1 MLLAVCPGG
10 VGVGWGYTL
19 WAPLHCMELSTDPLP
34 RASERVPGKAGGP
47 SAHGIRSG
55 PAGGGEMGKTL
66 GKTLGR
72 TKRALDEFW

>member
-1 MLLAVCPGG
+1 MVCPGG
-10 VGVGWGYTL
+10 VGVGWGCTL

-55 PAGGGEMGKTL
+55 PAGGGGDGKDL
-66 GKTLGR
+66 GKDLG
-72 TKRALDEFW
+72 KDQESFG